1 MWAATNDR
9 SAAFKL
15 ALAVLEQALEDVERY
30 RSARDGHCRRLY
42 RNARGWLLSGDR
54 EWPYSFSNVC
64 ELLDVPAERIRV
76 HVFAACAR
84 QDACDVE
91 APREDEIDE
100 VIVLSGR
107 TQR

>member
-1 MWAATNDR
+1 
-9 SAAFKL
+9 
-15 ALAVLEQALEDVERY
+15 
-30 RSARDGHCRRLY
+30 
-42 RNARGWLLSGDR
+42 
-54 EWPYSFSNVC
+54 
-64 ELLDVPAERIRV
+64 
-76 HVFAACAR
+76 VFAACAR